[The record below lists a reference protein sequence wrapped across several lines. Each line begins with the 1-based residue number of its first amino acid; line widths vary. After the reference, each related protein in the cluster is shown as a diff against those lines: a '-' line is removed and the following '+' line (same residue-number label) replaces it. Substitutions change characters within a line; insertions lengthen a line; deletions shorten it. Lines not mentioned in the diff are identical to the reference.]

1 MHWFT
6 YILLCSDDSYY
17 VGHTEDI
24 EARLALHNAGK
35 GAVHTAHRRPVTL
48 VYIEPYPSKAQ
59 AIAREKQIKKWSRAK
74 KRAIING
81 DLVRLHNLAERY
93 NKGINAHKIRGQ
105 V

>member
-1 MHWFT
+1 MYMHWFT

-48 VYIEPYPSKAQ
+48 IYLEPYPSKAQ
-59 AIAREKQIKKWSRAK
+59 EIAREKQLKKWTRAK
-74 KRAIING
+74 KQALVNK
-81 DLVRLHNLAERY
+81 DLDRLHDLAMRRQ
-93 NKGINAHKIRGQ
+93 K
-105 V
+105 